1 LLMRGKFIT
10 FEGGEGAGKST
21 QVKALVGHLRDQGL
35 EVVQTRE
42 PGGSGGAEALR
53 DLLVNGE
60 IERWSALSET
70 LMMYAA
76 RANHLEQVIRPALMR
91 GAWVICD
98 RFSDSTRAYQG
109 AAGGVRPSLI
119 ETIDEAVVGETQP
132 DLIILMDLAV
142 EVGLSR
148 AETRGGLENRFESKG
163 IDFHQNLRD
172 GFLQRAAID
181 PHRYRVFNADQSIEV
196 LSAEIWQVVSG
207 LWPSLKGA

>member
-1 LLMRGKFIT
+1 MRGKFIT